1 MIDKI
6 QRSLNEAVAAHQTS
20 TAVHRIGDGSP
31 EAWAAANE
39 GHHLNIG
46 PGEPCLSEWA
56 AAGLE
61 LPDLPAMRQYR
72 LERTVQS
79 LIDHDFGGAILFDPM
94 NIRYVTDTTNMQLW
108 AMHNQPRYVY
118 VSAEGHVIVWDY
130 VKCEFF
136 SGHSHVIDE
145 VRPAIG
151 TTFFLAGPRYQEMTD
166 RWSAEMLDVISEHQR
181 GNKRVAVDIASHLV
195 FASLNEAGLELGYAA
210 EAMELARSIKGPDEI
225 RAMRCS
231 THSCEATMAELR
243 ESLEP
248 GMTEREMWAMLH
260 SGNIRRAGEWIET
273 QLLSSGPRT
282 NPWMQEASS
291 RVIGAGEIVAYD
303 TDLVGAYGMM
313 SDISRSLIAGGG
325 AGDPHTQSIHA
336 MAVDVLNHNTA
347 LLTPGRTFRELT
359 FDSMLPDVDR
369 YRHYS
374 CQFHGV
380 GQCDEYPEIFMPRSW
395 DDVGFDGVLQPG
407 MCLTVESYIGDRH
420 GGEGVKLE
428 NQVLVTENGPEL
440 LTQSSL
446 EMN

>member
-61 LPDLPAMRQYR
+61 LPDLLAMHQYR

-145 VRPAIG
+145 LRPAIG
-151 TTFFLAGPRYQEMTD
+151 TAFFLAGPRYQEMTD
-166 RWSAEMLDVISEHQR
+166 RWSAEMLDVTSEHQR

-195 FASLNEAGLELGYAA
+195 FASLNEAG
-210 EAMELARSIKGPDEI
+210 
-225 RAMRCS
+225 
-231 THSCEATMAELR
+231 
-243 ESLEP
+243 LEP

-347 LLTPGRTFRELT
+347 LLTAGRTFRELT

-407 MCLTVESYIGDRH
+407 ICLTVESYIGDRH